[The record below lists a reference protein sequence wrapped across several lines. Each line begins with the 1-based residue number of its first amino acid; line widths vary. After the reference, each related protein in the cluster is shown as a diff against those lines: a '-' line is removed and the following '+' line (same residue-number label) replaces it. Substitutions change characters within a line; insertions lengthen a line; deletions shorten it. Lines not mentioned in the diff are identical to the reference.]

1 MMSKTKP
8 TAAADR
14 SRRGSSSAATDAGV
28 FGEMMIAGRKTAQST
43 PIHGHGTVGPVR
55 LNTNRGV
62 LDENWKW
69 TPSTSGTPP
78 PPPDREVINQ
88 LAIVYAII
96 TGELDEYC
104 YHHQYITNRVRQ
116 VSGTS
121 SSSPTLLSDD
131 SSYDDEPVVQYPVN
145 HSHGTRRLED
155 IMLEREAELPTR
167 RRSPPGPQYDD
178 RGSIVNLPA
187 MLPTDI
193 PSEDFDPE
201 LDQSSNLHPIEEKP
215 RGISRSQRGERVPEF
230 AMRHETTIAGA
241 RASAVNLYHCSNR
254 AKELAKR
261 RGSSMSASGSPLPRT
276 QSLPSI
282 HPSSS
287 ATLPPLANVIHM
299 ATGATSRP
307 KLQSRGVRQ
316 SYPSLKPVLNTK
328 PQNSW
333 TRSHSALDLPTL
345 SNTLFGHSRSQSP
358 GDTVIEEEEDEHQAR
373 VGGEMDMSEA
383 AELLMGMSRATD
395 SASASGSGS
404 GFGGSQ

>member
-1 MMSKTKP
+1 
-8 TAAADR
+8 
-14 SRRGSSSAATDAGV
+14 
-28 FGEMMIAGRKTAQST
+28 
-43 PIHGHGTVGPVR
+43 
-55 LNTNRGV
+55 
-62 LDENWKW
+62 
-69 TPSTSGTPP
+69 
-78 PPPDREVINQ
+78 VINQ

-131 SSYDDEPVVQYPVN
+131 SSYDDEPVVQYSVN

-155 IMLEREAELPTR
+155 IMQEREAELPTR

-215 RGISRSQRGERVPEF
+215 RAISRSQRGERVPEF

-261 RGSSMSASGSPLPRT
+261 RGSSMSTSGSPLPRT

-287 ATLPPLANVIHM
+287 ATLPPLANVVHM
-299 ATGATSRP
+299 APGTTSRP
-307 KLQSRGVRQ
+307 KLQPRGVRQ

-345 SNTLFGHSRSQSP
+345 SSNTLFGHSRSQSP
-358 GDTVIEEEEDEHQAR
+358 GDTVIEEEDEQPAR
-373 VGGEMDMSEA
+373 GGGEMDMSEA

-404 GFGGSQ
+404 GGSQ